1 MKTKL
6 LLLSVFISV
15 NAIASDQVT
24 KIDFEKITTKQLV
37 ELNEKCLNN
46 DYKGDDCK
54 QLKQYQ
60 KEQREKGQKAA
71 EQLLKHS
78 NYSN

>member
-1 MKTKL
+1 MKIKNII
-6 LLLSVFISV
+6 FIILV
-15 NAIASDQVT
+15 ASTTSALANQSNQ
-24 KIDFEKITTKQLV
+24 KIDFERITTKQLTD
-37 ELNEKCLNN
+37 LNEKCLNN

-71 EQLLKHS
+71 EQLIKHS
-78 NYSN
+78 H